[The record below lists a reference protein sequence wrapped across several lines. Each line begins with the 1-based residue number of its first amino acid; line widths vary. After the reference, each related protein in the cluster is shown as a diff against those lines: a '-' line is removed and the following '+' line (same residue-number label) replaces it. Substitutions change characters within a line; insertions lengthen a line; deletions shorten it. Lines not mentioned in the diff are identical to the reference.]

1 MGGRPLDLGNQID
14 LNLRRNRRQAPI
26 IRRTGYADKK
36 CRAKSTKS
44 SSMVLRQYFYRPPA
58 TTFEGMKA
66 HFSSITRIFGW
77 NLKNI
82 LSNQNRY

>member
-1 MGGRPLDLGNQID
+1 MPRQID
-14 LNLRRNRRQAPI
+14 EEF
-26 IRRTGYADKK
+26 
-36 CRAKSTKS
+36 
-44 SSMVLRQYFYRPPA
+44 QYGLKAVFYRPPA

-66 HFSSITRIFGW
+66 HFPSITRIFGW